1 MQDMGAQ
8 DSKAAQACLQKSGH
22 VVGLAA
28 VHLPDRLDQCMTACT
43 VLRKIAQLLTADH
56 QSGPAPAR
64 ASILSACTAMLTTV
78 AQATSQHVVSHTSKP
93 RHKLLD
99 TLQGAAHLLVLASD
113 SKLASP
119 KSPEQGSEEADAS
132 KSCIFLARVC
142 VRLRCVHL
150 LPSLEDYRGSAD
162 IAASLG
168 ALLHS
173 KIGAAISNEFL
184 PLLQYDAAGLQLQSE
199 GSLGK
204 VVKDC
209 MEEDLTASL
218 DAALQGW
225 FSLSLI

>member
-1 MQDMGAQ
+1 MQDMGPQ

-28 VHLPDRLDQCMTACT
+28 IHLPDRLDQCMTACT
-43 VLRKIAQLLTADH
+43 VLQKIAQLLTADH
-56 QSGPAPAR
+56 QSWPATAR

-78 AQATSQHVVSHTSKP
+78 AQATSQHVVSHISKP
-93 RHKLLD
+93 RHKLLN

-119 KSPEQGSEEADAS
+119 QSPEQGSEEADAS

-150 LPSLEDYRGSAD
+150 LPSLAIEDYRGSAD
-162 IAASLG
+162 IAASFG

-173 KIGAAISNEFL
+173 TIGAAISNEFL
-184 PLLQYDAAGLQLQSE
+184 PLLRYDAAGLHLQSE
-199 GSLGK
+199 ESLGK
-204 VVKDC
+204 VVKDR

-225 FSLSLI
+225 FPCP